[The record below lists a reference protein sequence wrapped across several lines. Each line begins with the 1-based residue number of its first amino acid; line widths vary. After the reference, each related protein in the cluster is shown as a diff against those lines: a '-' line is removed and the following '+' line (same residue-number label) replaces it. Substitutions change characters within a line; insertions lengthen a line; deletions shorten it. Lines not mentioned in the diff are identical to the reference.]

1 MVEQMNLAE
10 KSMGILWEQLF
21 DQLCVTNDTA
31 NISNIKDLANVIHKL
46 LQNYRHLSAIQQKIQ
61 NRSQDEQSW
70 ALSEAVLKEIE
81 DQLQLL

>member
-21 DQLCVTNDTA
+21 DQLCMTSDGTDIA
-31 NISNIKDLANVIHKL
+31 TIKDLANVIHKL
-46 LQNYRHLSAIQQKIQ
+46 LQNYRHLSALQQKMQ

-70 ALSEAVLKEIE
+70 ALSETALQEIE